1 MSKEIQLRAKLR
13 KGSGRCSARASRQR
27 GAIPGV
33 VYGKTYKPTN
43 IELDRR
49 EVEMAL
55 MHASG
60 ERLLVDLLLEV
71 EKGQTRQLALIQEV
85 QHHPYRNEIL
95 HVDLHAVAADE
106 SVDAKIPV
114 EPVGEADGVKN
125 YGGILEVIVRE
136 LPIRCLPKDLPDVL
150 RIDVSKLGVG
160 QSLHVRDLQLPS
172 GVKCLLDGEVTV
184 ISVAS
189 PNVAASVQQQ
199 GEGQEQP
206 EVLKEKK
213 PAAEKKGEGK

>member
-1 MSKEIQLRAKLR
+1 
-13 KGSGRCSARASRQR
+13 
-27 GAIPGV
+27 
-33 VYGKTYKPTN
+33 
-43 IELDRR
+43 
-49 EVEMAL
+49 
-55 MHASG
+55 
-60 ERLLVDLLLEV
+60 
-71 EKGQTRQLALIQEV
+71 
-85 QHHPYRNEIL
+85 
-95 HVDLHAVAADE
+95 
-106 SVDAKIPV
+106 KIPV